1 MIDINDIQT
10 LVERAAVFAGKKV
23 HVTVIANPVAGG
35 FTMKKKALQN
45 EAFFRAA
52 VSEVKDRPVVTAS
65 CSAALDQTTA
75 AGHAKELART
85 VLSTAVEDHDTDSMY
100 LIVTAGG
107 DGTSLDVQSE
117 IARMYY
123 DEGRKEIA
131 NKICVLRLP
140 YGTGNDGSDGR
151 FLDESLA
158 LLTGK
163 SRFYMQRAVRVYPES
178 RKANAWYSF
187 NLASIGIDAF
197 VTHMTN
203 RVKGIFPGDFYK
215 IWVDLACVFYNRIYH
230 VGTMG
235 ISAYSGDGKLVRSHK
250 DRMVLYLMG
259 ESGHRTYGSNQKI
272 LPGEDN
278 VCGVR
283 EMPLVRKLSLRKHFK
298 NGTHATFPE
307 TILYTADK
315 MVIDYSERILVQM
328 DGEAHLLGPSDFP
341 LVMERTEPF
350 ITILKPA
357 L

>member
-1 MIDINDIQT
+1 MIDIKDIQI
-10 LVERAAVFAGKKV
+10 LVERAAVFAGKNV
-23 HVTVIANPVAGG
+23 RVTVIANPVAGG

-52 VSEVKDRPVVTAS
+52 VTDVMGRPVVTAS
-65 CSAALDQTTA
+65 CSATLEQTTA
-75 AGHAKELART
+75 AGHASVLART
-85 VLSTAVEDHDTDSMY
+85 VLTTAIDDRDPDSMY

-107 DGTSLDVQSE
+107 DGTSLDVQTE
-117 IARMYY
+117 IAHLYY
-123 DEGRKEIA
+123 NEGKKAIA
-131 NKICVLRLP
+131 KKICMLRLP

-151 FLDESLA
+151 FLDESLF

-163 SRFYMQRAVRVYPES
+163 SRFYVQRAIRVYPAS
-178 RKANAWYSF
+178 RKDLSWYSF

-215 IWVDLACVFYNRIYH
+215 IWVDLACVFYNRFYH

-283 EMPLVRKLSLRKHFK
+283 EMPLLRKLSLRKHFK
-298 NGTHATFPE
+298 NGTHASLPE

-328 DGEAHLLGPSDFP
+328 DGEAHLLEPADFP
-341 LVMERTEPF
+341 LIMERTEPF

>member
-1 MIDINDIQT
+1 MIDINDIRT

-35 FTMKKKALQN
+35 FTMRKKALQN

-52 VSEVKDRPVVTAS
+52 IAEVRDRPVVTAS
-65 CSAALDQTTA
+65 CSATLDQTTA
-75 AGHAKELART
+75 AGHARELAR
-85 VLSTAVEDHDTDSMY
+85 AVFVSAVDDADPASLY
-100 LIVTAGG
+100 LVITAGG

-123 DEGRKEIA
+123 AEGRKEIA
-131 NKICVLRLP
+131 DKVCVLRLP

-151 FLDESLA
+151 FLDESLS

-163 SRFYMQRAVRVYPES
+163 SLFYRQRAVRVYPES

-187 NLASIGIDAF
+187 NLASVGLDAF

-215 IWVDLACVFYNRIYH
+215 IWVDLACVFYNRIYR
-230 VGTMG
+230 VGTMAV
-235 ISAYSGDGKLVRSHK
+235 SAYDADGKLVRSHS

-272 LPGEDN
+272 LPGDDN

-283 EMPLVRKLSLRKHFK
+283 EMSLFRKLTLKKHFK
-298 NGTHATFPE
+298 NGTHASFPE
-307 TILYTADK
+307 TILYTADRL
-315 MVIDYSERILVQM
+315 VIGYTERILVQM
-328 DGEAHLLGPSDFP
+328 DGEAHLLEPLDFP